1 MVKFFFQLTQD
12 AKNEFRRQIEE
23 KYDAYKQNFNQG
35 RENYNMAMNN
45 LMDSVH
51 VLIMFIQI
59 QFYQNN
65 VVT

>member
-23 KYDAYKQNFNQG
+23 KFEAYKQNFNQG

-59 QFYQNN
+59 HCYQNN